1 VDGLHKE
8 YLKNLTELKLQAV
21 FVNDNANH
29 DFQIICSEEELK
41 NKAPKTI
48 EEYNIDMMIIG
59 TKGDNN
65 ANENFMGRNTV
76 HVLKKITDCLVLVIP
91 EELEFVIPK

>member
-1 VDGLHKE
+1 M
-8 YLKNLTELKLQAV
+8 KNLTELKLQAV

-29 DFQIICSEEELK
+29 DFQIISSEEELK
-41 NKAPKTI
+41 NAVHKVI
-48 EEYNIDMMIIG
+48 EEHNIDMMIIG

-65 ANENFMGRNTV
+65 AIENFMGNNTV
-76 HVLKKITDCLVLVIP
+76 HVLKKIKDCLVLVIP